1 MSSLL
6 ILLKWE
12 FRLKKNVFILSL
24 VFNNFLMDSFLMNSV
39 WVEKLS
45 VPLELFTNEKFDSLF
60 IRIKELGWLISVTYF
75 FESNFSPFEF
85 FSYFWTVLEFHL
97 LPNLFDCFRSEFLVV
112 VIFSFYSLS
121 RSFIFDTNY

>member
-97 LPNLFDCFRSEFLVV
+97 LPNLFDCFMSEFLVV

>member
-1 MSSLL
+1 VSSLL

-97 LPNLFDCFRSEFLVV
+97 LPNLFDCFMSEFLVV